1 MAKRLLRRHRLVR
14 LTGGPGMGKTRLAV
28 WVAAHLTDAFPAGVW
43 LVELA
48 ALEDDKFL
56 VQTVAD
62 ALGVRDRSGRP
73 PMVVLAEFLAD
84 KELLL
89 VLDNCEQLVDA
100 CAMVVNDLL
109 AAAPRLR
116 ILVTSPAGVAV
127 RRGASARGAA
137 VAGARP
143 RGATARALARNEAVR
158 LFAERAALARPGY
171 TVDARNRA
179 TVARVCRRLEGYR
192 WRSSWLQP
200 GCGHCPWSRF

>member
-1 MAKRLLRRHRLVR
+1 MAKRLLRHRLVP

-28 WVAAHLTDAFPAGVW
+28 WVATHLTDAFPAGVW

-116 ILVTSPAGVAV
+116 ILVTSRQALRSGGEHLLEVPPLPVPAPEA
-127 RRGASARGAA
+127 RRPAHWHGMRRCGCSPSGRRSPGPATRSMRVIARRSLAC
-137 VAGARP
+137 AGGWR
-143 RGATARALARNEAVR
+143 
-158 LFAERAALARPGY
+158 
-171 TVDARNRA
+171 
-179 TVARVCRRLEGYR
+179 GYR